1 MKQFF
6 RPCTALS
13 GLLARFWKRILSA
26 GLEIV
31 SQIHPDLAFV
41 RKDAVTSL
49 KTNVETTGVPC
60 CSLKNPL
67 LSRITEITL
76 VTFEPKIN
84 VQHGLQQET
93 GPYDKMQ
100 IAFSVRRE
108 KRKATPAEKLI
119 LDSYLGF
126 GAIKCIA
133 NPNPVEQWH
142 KSDQPLYPL
151 VQLLKET
158 IRQPYIL

>member
-1 MKQFF
+1 
-6 RPCTALS
+6 
-13 GLLARFWKRILSA
+13 
-26 GLEIV
+26 
-31 SQIHPDLAFV
+31 
-41 RKDAVTSL
+41 
-49 KTNVETTGVPC
+49 
-60 CSLKNPL
+60 
-67 LSRITEITL
+67 
-76 VTFEPKIN
+76 
-84 VQHGLQQET
+84 
-93 GPYDKMQ
+93 MQ

-151 VQLLKET
+151 VQFSRKRSVNPISSKLTEATTSNGALEDSTQKDT
-158 IRQPYIL
+158 DA

>member
-1 MKQFF
+1 MAYNKKQVL
-6 RPCTALS
+6 T
-13 GLLARFWKRILSA
+13 
-26 GLEIV
+26 
-31 SQIHPDLAFV
+31 
-41 RKDAVTSL
+41 
-49 KTNVETTGVPC
+49 TN
-60 CSLKNPL
+60 
-67 LSRITEITL
+67 I
-76 VTFEPKIN
+76 
-84 VQHGLQQET
+84 QA
-93 GPYDKMQ
+93 MQ

-151 VQLLKET
+151 MQLLKET

>member
-1 MKQFF
+1 M
-6 RPCTALS
+6 L
-13 GLLARFWKRILSA
+13 
-26 GLEIV
+26 
-31 SQIHPDLAFV
+31 
-41 RKDAVTSL
+41 
-49 KTNVETTGVPC
+49 
-60 CSLKNPL
+60 L
-67 LSRITEITL
+67 LSQKSTYSMAYNKKQVLTTNI
-76 VTFEPKIN
+76 
-84 VQHGLQQET
+84 QA
-93 GPYDKMQ
+93 MQ